1 MTHFRDISEIKPP
14 PARPRPPP
22 PHPGRQG
29 CRGTRPDRPTPTA
42 LFIWPL
48 NGPAGGAAGG
58 PPGEIGGSRAS
69 EGRSDGLVGAPSPQG
84 DGAGR
89 RDGRNEGL
97 GGLGAR
103 APGTGGG
110 ARAGPSGAT
119 QVAPRCFGGAWG
131 LCSSCKAHFSARVC
145 IAKPACRRTPRE
157 LVCSDPKPMYK
168 LRRSINSTDRTSPSS
183 RITPPLAC
191 VLGRCPWQSAAATRT
206 SHVHQP
212 MSRRSGSP
220 R

>member
-1 MTHFRDISEIKPP
+1 MTRSDHL
-14 PARPRPPP
+14 
-22 PHPGRQG
+22 H
-29 CRGTRPDRPTPTA
+29 PTA

-119 QVAPRCFGGAWG
+119 QGQENECERGAR
-131 LCSSCKAHFSARVC
+131 L
-145 IAKPACRRTPRE
+145 
-157 LVCSDPKPMYK
+157 
-168 LRRSINSTDRTSPSS
+168 STR
-183 RITPPLAC
+183 
-191 VLGRCPWQSAAATRT
+191 
-206 SHVHQP
+206 
-212 MSRRSGSP
+212 
-220 R
+220 

>member
-1 MTHFRDISEIKPP
+1 MPIRDPVCVPRAWKLEVLHSSLFTEGGPNRNLSTHFRDISEIKPP

-89 RDGRNEGL
+89 RDGRHEGSRTS
-97 GGLGAR
+97 AR
-103 APGTGGG
+103 PRVALLAPAPGGGG
-110 ARAGPSGAT
+110 DGT
-119 QVAPRCFGGAWG
+119 QVARRKSGGAWG
-131 LCSSCKAHFSARVC
+131 LCTRYKAHFPARVC

-157 LVCSDPKPMYK
+157 LVC
-168 LRRSINSTDRTSPSS
+168 TS
-183 RITPPLAC
+183 
-191 VLGRCPWQSAAATRT
+191 
-206 SHVHQP
+206 
-212 MSRRSGSP
+212 
-220 R
+220 